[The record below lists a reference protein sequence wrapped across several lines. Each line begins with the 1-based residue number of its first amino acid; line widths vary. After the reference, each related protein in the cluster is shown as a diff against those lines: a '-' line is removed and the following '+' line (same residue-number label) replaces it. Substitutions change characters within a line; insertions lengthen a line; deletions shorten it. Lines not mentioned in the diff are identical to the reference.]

1 MDTTRDPRVETL
13 APTIPGFRGRVL
25 GPADPEFDQARRVA
39 NGAVDR
45 RPALIARPLDAAD
58 VATALAFGRA
68 GGLPIAVRAG
78 GHNAAGHGTG
88 DGVLVIDLS
97 AMKGIEIDPV
107 SRTAWVEAGVVA
119 GELTRAAYAHGLAV
133 PFGDTGSVGAAG
145 ITLGGGVGW
154 LARKYGMTID
164 SLLAVE
170 LVTADGRRLVA
181 SEDENP
187 DLFWALRGGGGNFG
201 IATRLRYR
209 LHPIGDVLFG
219 DIVLPA
225 TRDILRRLVPTLLAA
240 PDDLTAMPY
249 VMAAPPDPS
258 IPAELQGTLL
268 LHLQVLWAGSP
279 EEGERA
285 LAPLRALGPA
295 VQDTVKLTPYP
306 DVYPEHAPDPD
317 APPMGWAQRSAF
329 IDAFDDAVIDI
340 VERRLAEP
348 TTPWALVQL
357 RVLGGAVGRV
367 AGDATAYGWR
377 DRTILAWL
385 ITPYTDL
392 ANAAGHEAWTAA
404 FQADLL
410 RHGSGAYVN
419 FMGDE
424 TADAVSTAYPAT
436 TWQRLRDIKRRYDPD
451 NVFRSNHN
459 VPPA

>member
-1 MDTTRDPRVETL
+1 M
-13 APTIPGFRGRVL
+13 L
-25 GPADPEFDQARRVA
+25 GPADPEFDRARRVA
-39 NGAVDR
+39 NGVIDR
-45 RPALIARPLDAAD
+45 HPALIARPVDAAD
-58 VATALAFGRA
+58 VASALAFGRA
-68 GGLPIAVRAG
+68 AGLRIAVRAG
-78 GHNAAGHGTG
+78 GHNAAGHSTG

-107 SRTAWVEAGVVA
+107 SRTAWVESGVVA
-119 GELTRAAYAHGLAV
+119 GELTRAASAHGLAV

-145 ITLGGGVGW
+145 ITLGGGIGW

-164 SLLAVE
+164 SLLAAE

-181 SEDENP
+181 SDDENP

-209 LHPIGDVLFG
+209 LHPIGDVLYG

-249 VMAAPPDPS
+249 VAAAPPDPS
-258 IPAELQGTLL
+258 IPDELQGALL
-268 LHLQVLWAGSP
+268 LHLEVLWAGSP

-295 VQDTVKLTPYP
+295 VSDSVKLTPYP
-306 DVYPEHAPDPD
+306 DVYPEHAPDPE
-317 APPMGWAQRSAF
+317 APPMGWALRTAF

-340 VERRLAEP
+340 VERRLAES

-392 ANAAGHEAWTAA
+392 PNAAWHEAWTAD
-404 FQADLL
+404 FQADLA

-424 TADAVSTAYPAT
+424 PAAAATAYPAP
-436 TWQRLRDIKRRYDPD
+436 TWDRLRAIKRRYDPD
-451 NVFRSNHN
+451 NVFRSNIN
-459 VPPA
+459 IPPA

>member
-1 MDTTRDPRVETL
+1 M
-13 APTIPGFRGRVL
+13 
-25 GPADPEFDQARRVA
+25 
-39 NGAVDR
+39 
-45 RPALIARPLDAAD
+45 
-58 VATALAFGRA
+58 
-68 GGLPIAVRAG
+68 
-78 GHNAAGHGTG
+78 
-88 DGVLVIDLS
+88 LVIDLS

-181 SEDENP
+181 SEDENA

-225 TRDILRRLVPTLLAA
+225 TRDILRRLVPTLMAA

-436 TWQRLRDIKRRYDPD
+436 TWQRLRAIKRR
-451 NVFRSNHN
+451 
-459 VPPA
+459 